1 MAYSGKKGISEGSM
15 VKEETNVTYEIINEI
30 GVVSD
35 DGKWRLEL
43 NRISWNGREPKYD
56 LRKWSPNHEKMGKG
70 VTLTEEE
77 LIALSEILSEE
88 KKFLLD
94 NQK

>member
-1 MAYSGKKGISEGSM
+1 MAYSGKKGISVGSM

-70 VTLTEEE
+70 VTVTVAEAK
-77 LIALSEILSEE
+77 ALRDMLN
-88 KKFLLD
+88 KLNLD
-94 NQK
+94 

>member
-1 MAYSGKKGISEGSM
+1 MAYSGKKGISVGSM
-15 VKEETNVTYEIINEI
+15 AKEETNVTYEIINEI

-43 NRISWNGREPKYD
+43 NHISWNGREPKYD

>member
-1 MAYSGKKGISEGSM
+1 MAYSGKKGISVGSM

-70 VTLTEEE
+70 ITLTHEEFTK
-77 LIALSEILSEE
+77 LKEIL
-88 KKFLLD
+88 
-94 NQK
+94 NR

>member
-1 MAYSGKKGISEGSM
+1 M

-70 VTLTEEE
+70 VTLSDEEFTKLKE
-77 LIALSEILSEE
+77 FMS
-88 KKFLLD
+88 K
-94 NQK
+94 

>member
-1 MAYSGKKGISEGSM
+1 MAYSGKKGISVGSM

-43 NRISWNGREPKYD
+43 NRISWNGLEPKYD

>member
-1 MAYSGKKGISEGSM
+1 MSFDMAR
-15 VKEETNVTYEIINEI
+15 EETVTREIINEI

-56 LRKWSPNHEKMGKG
+56 LRRWSPNHEKMGKG
-70 VTLTEEE
+70 VTLTEDE
-77 LIALSEILSEE
+77 LIALSEILAKE
-88 KKFLLD
+88 KQFLSD